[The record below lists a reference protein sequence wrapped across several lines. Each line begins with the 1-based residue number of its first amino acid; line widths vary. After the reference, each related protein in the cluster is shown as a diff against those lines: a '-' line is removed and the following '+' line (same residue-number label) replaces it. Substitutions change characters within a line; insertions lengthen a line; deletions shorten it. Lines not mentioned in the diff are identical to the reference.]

1 VQPSSPAEQ
10 GGVRN
15 DDIII
20 GFNDRDIDS
29 SSQLPFYVGQ
39 VRPGSTARLTIM
51 RDGAV
56 IQLNVVVGSLPGS
69 GIASANPPI
78 ESPRAN
84 TLGLT
89 VSALSQEAQE
99 LSGIGGVRVDELD
112 VGPAANA
119 GLLSGDVIVELNR
132 LAVPTVEAFGRAVDA
147 LPAEGFVP
155 IRIWREG
162 RGTTLVL
169 ELE

>member
-1 VQPSSPAEQ
+1 
-10 GGVRN
+10 
-15 DDIII
+15 
-20 GFNDRDIDS
+20 
-29 SSQLPFYVGQ
+29 
-39 VRPGSTARLTIM
+39 M
-51 RDGAV
+51 RDGAI

-69 GIASANPPI
+69 GVASANPPD
-78 ESPRAN
+78 EPPRAN

-89 VSALSQEAQE
+89 VSPLSQEAQRVA
-99 LSGIGGVRVDELD
+99 GIVGVRVDELD
-112 VGPAANA
+112 AGPAANA

-132 LAVPTVEAFGRAVDA
+132 LAVPSIEAFGRAVET
-147 LPAEGFVP
+147 LPSEGYVP